1 MKSNFDKS
9 HKKVKS
15 DIFSNNSQKRLNL
28 NLSTTEHL
36 INDSININTDDN
48 SEINYNTINH
58 FHVQRKKI
66 PSKFKKF
73 NEINKPLKNKISRN
87 RTQDKYISTK
97 PNDSF
102 KNINDDLTKLIKRI
116 NFNNLNEY
124 YKIESNIFIKKIQK
138 LNLKFYYTSEILLTE
153 KKIKFPYDELF
164 LILFKEIS
172 LYIEEIERL
181 NKQLVTKSKN
191 VINYNKKIQKIG
203 QNEKNN
209 VLNKSNLKN
218 LQNKINLLQKENEKY
233 KNNIDKLNK
242 KLNSYT
248 NSNKLNKTINLN
260 NNNYISSSNNSDYGM
275 KSLGN
280 STLDSFNSPLKNSKI
295 ISNKKYDKTK
305 KENKTEINDIVKNGI
320 KQCEEEINNL
330 SKIEGLLI
338 NKIKHKNNNIKNK

>member
-1 MKSNFDKS
+1 M
-9 HKKVKS
+9 
-15 DIFSNNSQKRLNL
+15 
-28 NLSTTEHL
+28 E
-36 INDSININTDDN
+36 
-48 SEINYNTINH
+48 
-58 FHVQRKKI
+58 
-66 PSKFKKF
+66 
-73 NEINKPLKNKISRN
+73 
-87 RTQDKYISTK
+87 
-97 PNDSF
+97 
-102 KNINDDLTKLIKRI
+102 
-116 NFNNLNEY
+116 
-124 YKIESNIFIKKIQK
+124 
-138 LNLKFYYTSEILLTE
+138 
-153 KKIKFPYDELF
+153 
-164 LILFKEIS
+164 
-172 LYIEEIERL
+172 
-181 NKQLVTKSKN
+181 
-191 VINYNKKIQKIG
+191 IQKIG

-295 ISNKKYDKTK
+295 ISNKKYDKAK

-330 SKIEGLLI
+330 SKIEESLI